1 VYCFEMGLKSRT
13 KDSENVMGEGGVLY
27 LRGKLIKLY
36 NKNINSLNS
45 PPSVWLIIT
54 KKTEWV
60 DTLSTQ

>member
-1 VYCFEMGLKSRT
+1 MGLKSRT